1 MGTTLDWRELFPHF
15 FVVLRCPP
23 LLRELRDFGSR
34 CCESQKFLLPQKE
47 SPPDLPGGYT
57 AREDPAEMVGGMYRR
72 TDDDSLDCGTA
83 SGKWSGRDDLMMT
96 PAVDRE
102 PHCSIWSRRH
112 APGTGASGGMVSVKA
127 RLPSFIPFTELRD
140 AEA

>member
-1 MGTTLDWRELFPHF
+1 M
-15 FVVLRCPP
+15 
-23 LLRELRDFGSR
+23 
-34 CCESQKFLLPQKE
+34 SQKPLPPQKE

-127 RLPSFIPFTELRD
+127 RLPSLIPFTELRD